1 MLNCQLI
8 IFLALELLW
17 ESQISNKT
25 TTISDLGDTLIIH
38 SFDTNVISLNKYIFL
53 SIPSTISG
61 VMTPFSIVYGSPSI
75 FKYNLDFERQELSIE
90 SELILLILLMY
101 FSIVVKLEGL
111 ASLFIV
117 MLNFSFVT
125 QIKSVIMSDLIFL
138 RHLLILAMC

>member
-1 MLNCQLI
+1 LI